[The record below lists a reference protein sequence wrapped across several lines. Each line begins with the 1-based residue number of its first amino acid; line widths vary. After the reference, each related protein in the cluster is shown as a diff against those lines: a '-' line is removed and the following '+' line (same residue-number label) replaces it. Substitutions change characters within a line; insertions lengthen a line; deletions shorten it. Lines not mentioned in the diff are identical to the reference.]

1 MKHCIEM
8 QIENVMIRPLLLEE
22 SELLRGWR
30 NNPENAK
37 YLRSIPFITP
47 EMQLKWYEKDLLD
60 DNCMTFAIIE
70 TGKLNRIVGSMSIY
84 NFKQD
89 QVEVGKILVGD
100 PEAHGFLVGTNAFR
114 AAVKVAFDVLQKE
127 KVVLH
132 VFSDNISAVKSYVKA
147 GFKIEEKHVVDGK
160 EEYIMSIDKSER
172 GEEHA

>member
-22 SELLRGWR
+22 IELLRRWR
-30 NNPENAK
+30 NNPENSK

-47 EMQLKWYEKDLLD
+47 EMRWKWYEKDLLD

-89 QVEVGKILVGD
+89 QV
-100 PEAHGFLVGTNAFR
+100 
-114 AAVKVAFDVLQKE
+114 
-127 KVVLH
+127 
-132 VFSDNISAVKSYVKA
+132 
-147 GFKIEEKHVVDGK
+147 
-160 EEYIMSIDKSER
+160 
-172 GEEHA
+172 